1 LEERIRQVLEVLS
14 KVKADTMT
22 PRSVRSLVEQAMSE
36 LSMRG
41 DPKMRAASAAS
52 YLDRAGND
60 PNLPPHIR
68 TAIWGALSTLEGL
81 REGG

>member
-1 LEERIRQVLEVLS
+1 LEERIKRALEVLS

-22 PRSVRSLVEQAMSE
+22 PRSVRGLVEQAMSE
-36 LSMRG
+36 LSSGG

-68 TAIWGALSTLEGL
+68 TAIWSVLSTLESLQG
-81 REGG
+81 

>member
-1 LEERIRQVLEVLS
+1 LEERIKRALEVLS

-22 PRSVRSLVEQAMSE
+22 PRSVRGLVEQAMSE
-36 LSMRG
+36 LSAGG

-52 YLDRAGND
+52 YLDRAGSD

-68 TAIWGALSTLEGL
+68 TAIWSVLSTLESL
-81 REGG
+81 QGG

>member
-1 LEERIRQVLEVLS
+1 MLEVLS